1 MTFGEKIRILR
12 KEKGLSQTELG
23 KSVGASLRT
32 VRNWE
37 LEGRYPKKREIYS
50 KLAEILDCDVAFL
63 LTDSASFVT
72 DAEERYGYRGRKDAE
87 QLVSEVTGLFAGGEM
102 DEEDMDAMMFAIQQA
117 YVDAKRNNQKYTP
130 KKYLKAAGQAVSGKS
145 TENQGENSAE

>member
-50 KLAEILDCDVAFL
+50 KLAEVLDCDVSFL

-130 KKYLKAAGQAVSGKS
+130 KKYLKAAVQTG
-145 TENQGENSAE
+145 TENSAE